1 MLDTELL
8 SNGFQLMLV
17 GMGMVFV
24 FLSVLVFVT
33 ILMQRFLG
41 EPPVTVIS
49 EVQRK
54 EQISSEEIA
63 AISSAIHTYRNKNSK
78 S

>member
-33 ILMQRFLG
+33 SLMQKFLV
-41 EPPVTVIS
+41 EPPVEVIKD
-49 EVQRK
+49 VQAK
-54 EQISSEEIA
+54 EDITSEEIA
-63 AISSAIHTYRNKNSK
+63 AISVAIHTYRNKNSR